1 MTRAQE
7 SRASAT
13 SARGARSTTRVALR
27 LARHEPVA
35 YLTTWFG
42 WVVFFSLP
50 LLTGLL
56 VKVALDRVADGSTSG
71 VWALI
76 AAVVGVEAV
85 RWTWLVAIAVQW
97 HGCWVGWQTVPRVN
111 LLRSLVDDPGPA
123 AGRLPGAPGEAVSRF
138 RDDVQDLAMVL
149 DVWLDLSGAAVAAT
163 VALVVLVSIDPAAA
177 VAVAVPVAIAIAGTS
192 WLGPR
197 LRVWRR

>member
-1 MTRAQE
+1 M
-7 SRASAT
+7 
-13 SARGARSTTRVALR
+13 TRVALR
-27 LARHEPVA
+27 LARNEPVA

-76 AAVVGVEAV
+76 AAVVGIEAV

-138 RDDVQDLAMVL
+138 RDDVQDVAMVL
-149 DVWLDLSGAAVAAT
+149 DVWLDLSGAAVSAT
-163 VALVVLVSIDPAAA
+163 VALVVLVVDRPGRRPRRGRAGRHRHRRAPRGWAPACGCGGARRA
-177 VAVAVPVAIAIAGTS
+177 R
-192 WLGPR
+192 PR
-197 LRVWRR
+197 PG